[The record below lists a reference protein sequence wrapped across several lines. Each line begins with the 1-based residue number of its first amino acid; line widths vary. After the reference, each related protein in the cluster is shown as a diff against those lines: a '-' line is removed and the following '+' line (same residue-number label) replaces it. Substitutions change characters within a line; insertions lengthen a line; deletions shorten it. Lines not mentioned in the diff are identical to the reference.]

1 MKVAKKKLP
10 KWARKAYN
18 FGYAKVEIKGLE
30 DKTEYFAHSAIEN
43 PKQIKDEA
51 DREKIKDISVEPPE
65 GERLFKTQKVN
76 KQNVVNGEEAW
87 DRATDTEFKIL
98 NEIATKLGENKE
110 AVGKIKMYTD
120 LDCCPSCSNVIGQFK
135 EKYPKIEIEVI
146 YKTKGG
152 GT

>member
-1 MKVAKKKLP
+1 MQAGKDSNSFVIEITDDSEV
-10 KWARKAYN
+10 
-18 FGYAKVEIKGLE
+18 VEI
-30 DKTEYFAHSAIEN
+30 
-43 PKQIKDEA
+43 
-51 DREKIKDISVEPPE
+51 
-65 GERLFKTQKVN
+65 TQKVN

-120 LDCCPSCSNVIGQFK
+120 LDCCSSCSNVIGQFK